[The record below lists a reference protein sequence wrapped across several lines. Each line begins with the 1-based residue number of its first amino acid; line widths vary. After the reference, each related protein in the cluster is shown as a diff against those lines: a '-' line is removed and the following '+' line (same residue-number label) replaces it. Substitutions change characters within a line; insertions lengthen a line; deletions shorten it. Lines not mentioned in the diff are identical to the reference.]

1 MSIKY
6 AEITIV
12 RNLKEESWLSY
23 FKNLIG
29 DEDIITNNDT
39 IIISFDDGSVSD
51 TNNKLVNEQFEIGP
65 ESYHYQFSSYPIY
78 FNKKDK
84 NTVFLKA
91 PILEEVTDTRGFF
104 SYMVKKLDSRDIF
117 KDYKNCNTLKKVP
130 SIYNVIYQIYQ
141 NNSISDIFA
150 LVKIS
155 SNFKYLL
162 AYDDSYFDKSDIEYF
177 VNCIFTNTFIYP
189 SK

>member
-1 MSIKY
+1 MPIKY

-29 DEDIITNNDT
+29 DEDIITDKDT
-39 IIISFDDGSVSD
+39 IIISFDDGTVSD
-51 TNNKLVNEQFEIGP
+51 TNNKFVNEQFEIGSK
-65 ESYHYQFSSYPIY
+65 SYHYEFSSYPIY

-84 NTVFLKA
+84 NTLFLKA

-104 SYMVKKLDSRDIF
+104 SYMVKKLDSKHIF
-117 KDYKNCNTLKKVP
+117 KDYKNCNTLKKEP
-130 SIYNVIYQIYQ
+130 SIYNVIYTSRGI
-141 NNSISDIFA
+141 DIFA

-177 VNCIFTNTFIYP
+177 VKCIFTDTLYNN
-189 SK
+189 K

>member
-39 IIISFDDGSVSD
+39 IIILFDDGTVSD

-91 PILEEVTDTRGFF
+91 PILEKVTDTRGFF
-104 SYMVKKLDSRDIF
+104 SYMVKKLHSRDIF
-117 KDYKNCNTLKKVP
+117 KDYKNCNTLKKEP
-130 SIYNVIYQIYQ
+130 SIYNVIYEDIG
-141 NNSISDIFA
+141 IGDIFA
-150 LVKIS
+150 LVKIG
-155 SNFKYLL
+155 SNFKYLV
-162 AYDDSYFDKSDIEYF
+162 AYDDSYFDKSDIGYL

>member
-6 AEITIV
+6 AEITIA
-12 RNLKEESWLSY
+12 RNLQEETWLAY

-39 IIISFDDGSVSD
+39 IIISFDDGTLSD
-51 TNNKLVNEQFEIGP
+51 TNNKPVNNQFEIGP

-91 PILEEVTDTRGFF
+91 PILEEVKEPRNLF
-104 SYMVKKLDSRDIF
+104 SYMVRKLDSRDIF
-117 KDYKNCNTLKKVP
+117 KDYKNCNTLKKEP
-130 SIYNVIYQIYQ
+130 SIYNVIYED
-141 NNSISDIFA
+141 NTGDIFA
-150 LVKIS
+150 LVKIG

-162 AYDDSYFDKSDIEYF
+162 AYDDSYFDKLDIEYF
-177 VNCIFTNTFIYP
+177 VNCIFTDTFTY
-189 SK
+189 SKK

>member
-65 ESYHYQFSSYPIY
+65 KSYHYQFSSFPIY

-84 NTVFLKA
+84 NTVSLKP
-91 PILEEVTDTRGFF
+91 PILQEITDARGLF

-117 KDYKNCNTLKKVP
+117 KDYKNCNTLKKEP
-130 SIYNVIYQIYQ
+130 SIYNVIYE
-141 NNSISDIFA
+141 DIGIGDVFA
-150 LVKIS
+150 LIKIG
-155 SNFKYLL
+155 SNFKYLV

-177 VNCIFTNTFIYP
+177 VNCIFTDTLYTN
-189 SK
+189 K